1 MVNKNNKKLKSRADV
16 PKTEI
21 LVQPQFKFLLGYPL
35 FFFLLFSCASSPSV
49 PKPEAFYEGRSGFSL
64 VAEGAAIYLTAEV
77 KSARPILD
85 SLVLGGMTG
94 AEIKKFLDMSE
105 VITAA
110 VFHIPGERH
119 FYAAA
124 SGKFPVGGGLFFS
137 ASKDWEKKTSAAG
150 MPYWYSERSLL
161 AISLNQKYAYLS
173 DADPFVPPP
182 GARPPEALSALQK
195 DAVLSGWMNNPASA
209 INRLIAVFEV
219 PIEIPA
225 ERLLFAVYKAD
236 AKNQYT
242 AALRFETPTAAQAAG
257 LVRIITMAK
266 LGMALADF
274 AERKEIEALA
284 KAFFSQNPRQ
294 DGNALIITTGAMD
307 GKDLA
312 LLFNSIS
319 IY

>member
-1 MVNKNNKKLKSRADV
+1 MPIAVFSNTEVVKKFSIAGWL
-16 PKTEI
+16 
-21 LVQPQFKFLLGYPL
+21 LV
-35 FFFLLFSCASSPSV
+35 FLLFSCASSPSV

-77 KSARPILD
+77 KSSRPILD
-85 SLVLGGMTG
+85 SLELGGMTG
-94 AEIKKFLDMSE
+94 AEIKKFLDMSD

-124 SGKFPVGGGLFFS
+124 SGSFPSASGGLFFS
-137 ASKDWEKKTSAAG
+137 ASKDWEKKLSASG
-150 MPYWYSERSLL
+150 MPYWYSQRSLL
-161 AISLNQKYAYLS
+161 AISLNPKYAYLS
-173 DADPFVPPP
+173 DSDPFVPPP
-182 GARPPEALSALQK
+182 GAGAPEALSALQK
-195 DAVLSGWMNNPASA
+195 NAVLSGWMNNPAAA

-219 PIEIPA
+219 PVEIPA
-225 ERLLFAVYKAD
+225 QRLLFAVYKAD
-236 AKNQYT
+236 AENQYT
-242 AALRFETPTAAQAAG
+242 AALRFETPAAAQAAG

-266 LGMALADF
+266 LGLALADF
-274 AERKEIEALA
+274 AGRKDLEALA